1 MEDADAFGLFVHTRG
16 RPPGSVMSLIDINSV
31 LAVPSFPTRT
41 HSVLENIMVQTTI
54 DYLERRYAALEKELE
69 GALQIGATDHLAI
82 SELIFR
88 KLVIAE
94 EIKHNRRLV
103 ELIRRPQT
111 GQR

>member
-1 MEDADAFGLFVHTRG
+1 
-16 RPPGSVMSLIDINSV
+16 MSLIDINTV
-31 LAVPSFPTRT
+31 LAVSSCPTKT
-41 HSVLENIMVQTTI
+41 HSVLESTMAQTTI
-54 DYLERRYAALEKELE
+54 AYLERRYAALEREIE

-111 GQR
+111 GER